1 MHSYVLTLLLFLHH
15 SLAAYCPPT
24 GPVLPPPTIPA
35 NFAASELT
43 DTLTGLIK
51 NSQAYGWNASANS
64 FSVSLT
70 SADSTFF
77 SYHHTAPLKNDSG
90 VVEVAGD
97 TIYRIASATKVFTV
111 LAVLLEERIYLDD
124 PIGKYVKELNGS
136 EWEEVTVRLLT
147 NQLAA
152 VPRDGYAFDRAS
164 MSDELI
170 PLGFPPLSPSDIPEC
185 GTGIGQRLCTREE
198 WIEFLESFHGF
209 TDQIGNRVAYSDI
222 AYSILGYALEDLTGL
237 RFEEVLKK
245 TILGPLGLDDTGT
258 TPPPVERGILP
269 LNSGAWFELD
279 LEYIN
284 PTAGLFSTP
293 NNLATFL
300 RGLLNHTL
308 LSQTRTNEWL
318 KPASFTS
325 QLDES
330 VGAPWEIFR
339 PTAFTAPP
347 RPIDHYTKS
356 GDLPGFS
363 SSYIVLVPEYNLG
376 VTLISAGADASDI
389 VALLLDNVQGTL
401 IPLLENLAREQAA
414 EIYAGDYQSKSKAD
428 NASATMSLVVDDGP
442 GLKVAKWTNRDKNM
456 LKTFYEAIFGSSK
469 SGGDGIE
476 EVDARFYPLGVDDR
490 WRIVFTK
497 PEGKEEG
504 GKGKGEGNNGEIYNA
519 LRGSACLSWMKVDNF
534 HYGKV
539 AIDEVVFRMGG
550 DGGRVVEGV
559 DIPGLRAE
567 LDRI

>member
-24 GPVLPPPTIPA
+24 GPVLPPPAIPA

-43 DTLTGLIK
+43 NTLTGFIK
-51 NSQAYGWNASANS
+51 NSQEYGWNASANS

-77 SYHHTAPLKNDSG
+77 SYHHTAPLKNDTG
-90 VVEVAGD
+90 VAEVAGD
-97 TIYRIASATKVFTV
+97 TIYRVASATKVFTV
-111 LAVLLEERIYLDD
+111 LAVLLEERINLDD

-164 MSDELI
+164 MSDELV

-185 GTGIGQRLCTREE
+185 GTGVDQRLCTREE
-198 WIEFLESFHGF
+198 FLKSFHGF
-209 TDQIGNRVAYSDI
+209 TDQIGNRAAYSDI

-237 RFEEVLKK
+237 TFEEVLKT

-258 TPPPVERGILP
+258 TPPSVERGILP

-293 NNLATFL
+293 NNLDTFL
-300 RGLLNHTL
+300 RALLNHAL
-308 LSQTRTNEWL
+308 LSQTQTNEWL

-339 PTAFTAPP
+339 PTAFTTPP

-376 VTLISAGADASDI
+376 VSLISAGADASAI

-401 IPLLENLAREQAA
+401 IPLLEDLAREQAT
-414 EIYAGDYQSKSKAD
+414 EIYAGDYQSNKAD
-428 NASATMSLVVDDGP
+428 NASATISLVVDDGP
-442 GLKVAKWTNRDKNM
+442 GLKVSKWTNRDKNM
-456 LKTFYEAIFGSSK
+456 LRSFYEGIFGRSK
-469 SGGDGIE
+469 SDDGIK

-490 WRIVFTK
+490 WRIVFTE
-497 PEGKEEG
+497 PEGGDEG
-504 GKGKGEGNNGEIYNA
+504 GQGKGKGNNGEIYNA
-519 LRGSACLSWMKVDNF
+519 LRGRACLSWMKVDNF
-534 HYGKV
+534 RYGKIAV
-539 AIDEVVFRMGG
+539 DEVVFRMGG
-550 DGGRVVEGV
+550 ESGRVVEGV

-567 LDRI
+567 LDRV